1 MARHIDYYFSLVSP
15 WAYIGQAAFM
25 DVVRRHGATL
35 AYKPMSLGVVFAETG
50 GLPLAKRAP
59 ARQRYRLLELQRW
72 REKRGLNFPL
82 KPQHWPFDAAL
93 ADRFAIAADKA
104 GHDLAPFLALAFPAI
119 WEKGANLADE
129 ATILAIAREAKI
141 PDPDKLLETAKS
153 DAVKETYEANN
164 REAIARDAFGSPA
177 YVLDGEV
184 FWGQDRIDLL
194 DDALKSGRPAYKPE
208 A

>member
-1 MARHIDYYFSLVSP
+1 MPRHIDYYFSLVSP
-15 WAYIGQAAFM
+15 WAYIGQKAFM
-25 DVVRRHGATL
+25 EVVKRHNATL
-35 AYKPMSLGVVFAETG
+35 SYKPMALGAVFAETG

-82 KPQHWPFDAAL
+82 KPRHWPFDAAL

-104 GHDLAPFLALAFPAI
+104 GHDLAPFLLLAFQAI
-119 WEKGANLADE
+119 WEKEQNLADE
-129 ATILAIAREAKI
+129 ATILAVAREAGI
-141 PDPDKLLETAKS
+141 ANAESLLETAKS
-153 DAVKETYEANN
+153 DAIKEAYEANN
-164 REAIARDAFGSPA
+164 KEAIARDAFGSPA

-194 DDALKSGRPAYKPE
+194 DDALKSGRKAYKPE
-208 A
+208 G